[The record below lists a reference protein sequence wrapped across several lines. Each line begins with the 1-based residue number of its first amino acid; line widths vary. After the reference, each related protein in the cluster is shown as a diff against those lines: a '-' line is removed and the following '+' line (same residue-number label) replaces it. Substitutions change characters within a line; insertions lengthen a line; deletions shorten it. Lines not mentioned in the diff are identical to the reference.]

1 MRRLLALPVLAL
13 ASVLTLAG
21 CTTGAARSGAHP
33 KPGRHVISSTAHPKP
48 RKVITGTGVTRTDI
62 TLGALIDYAGP
73 FADSAIAVLHGQEI
87 WIKETNAAGGV
98 CGRKIKLE
106 TRDDRGAAGQAKA
119 QYTSLEPTVLGFMQ
133 IQGSSAAAT
142 LSQSLIDNETTAV
155 TLSNS
160 SELLGNPYLI
170 IPTSTYDLE
179 MINGLAALMAQG
191 KIHDG
196 DTIGHIWLDGEYGA
210 NGLRGV
216 QYFARL
222 HHLTLRATKVTA
234 DSNMRDVV
242 TGFAAEPRVKAIALT
257 TTPAQTASAA
267 AINQELRLGVPMIGN
282 SEAFTPQLLA
292 GPAAP
297 ALGNLSVVSS
307 SVPFSAAVPKAAHV
321 ASAYQQARYPE
332 LPSSG
337 VPYGYAIASLW
348 GQLLK
353 RACTNGDLSRSG
365 IQEALQQLNT
375 ISTDN
380 LIADLSFAK
389 PGFPATRQAYVG
401 LPDPAVPGG
410 IRQVSPLFESSE
422 AHGYVAPR
430 QGTSKVG
437 NG

>member
-1 MRRLLALPVLAL
+1 LPVLAL

-87 WIKETNAAGGV
+87 WIKETNAASGV

-160 SELLGNPYLI
+160 SEL
-170 IPTSTYDLE
+170 
-179 MINGLAALMAQG
+179 
-191 KIHDG
+191 
-196 DTIGHIWLDGEYGA
+196 
-210 NGLRGV
+210 
-216 QYFARL
+216 
-222 HHLTLRATKVTA
+222 
-234 DSNMRDVV
+234 
-242 TGFAAEPRVKAIALT
+242 
-257 TTPAQTASAA
+257 
-267 AINQELRLGVPMIGN
+267 
-282 SEAFTPQLLA
+282 
-292 GPAAP
+292 
-297 ALGNLSVVSS
+297 LGNLSVVSS

-410 IRQVSPLFESSE
+410 IRQVSPLFESPE

>member
-1 MRRLLALPVLAL
+1 MRRLVALPVMAL

-21 CTTGAARSGAHP
+21 CTTGATRSGAHP
-33 KPGRHVISSTAHPKP
+33 KPGGQVTTSTVRPTPGKL
-48 RKVITGTGVTRTDI
+48 ITGSGVTPTDI
-62 TLGALIDYAGP
+62 TFGALVDYAGP
-73 FADSAIAVLHGQEI
+73 FADRAIGVLHGQEL
-87 WIKETNAAGGV
+87 WVKETNAAGGV

-106 TRDDRGAAGQAKA
+106 IGDDRGDPGQAKA
-119 QYTSLEPTVLGFMQ
+119 QYTSLVPTVLGFMQ

-142 LSQSLIDNETTAV
+142 LSQSLFDNETTAV

-160 SELLGNPYLI
+160 SQLLGNPYLL
-170 IPTSTYDLE
+170 IPTSTYDIE

-191 KIHDG
+191 KIRDG
-196 DTIGHIWLDGEYGA
+196 DTIGHIWLDGGYGA

-216 QYFARL
+216 QYFAQL

-242 TGFAAEPRVKAIALT
+242 ASFAAAPRVKAIALN

-267 AINQELRLGVPMIGN
+267 AINQELRLDVPMIGN
-282 SEAFTPQLLA
+282 SEVFTPQLLA

-307 SVPFSAAVPKAAHV
+307 SVPFSAAVPKALHV
-321 ASAYQQARYPE
+321 AGAYQQTGYPE
-332 LPSSG
+332 RPSSG

-365 IQEALQQLNT
+365 VQEALHQLST

-389 PGFPATRQAYVG
+389 PGFPATRQAYVSV
-401 LPDPAVPGG
+401 PDPAAPGG
-410 IRQVSPLFESSE
+410 IRQASPLFESPE
-422 AHGYVAPR
+422 AHSYVAPR

-437 NG
+437 HG